1 MSDISDLLTT
11 IQNEE
16 SGEQVRSAIANSLD
30 LLQNGVDISEELYS
44 IRNGRYGADIRNAI
58 HDALKKISEYQPS
71 PEPPEQYVGVS
82 ELIFIGTDN
91 SETGIAEPEEELS
104 AMYLNAPLA
113 MLSMDSPDISL
124 SEPAEIEPQ
133 IEETEGI

>member
-1 MSDISDLLTT
+1 MADISEFLET
-11 IQNEE
+11 IRNEE
-16 SGEQVRSAIANSLD
+16 SGEGVRSAVANSLE
-30 LLQNGVDISEELYS
+30 LLSTNVDINLELS
-44 IRNGRYGADIRNAI
+44 IIRSGRYGIDIRDAI

-91 SETGIAEPEEELS
+91 SETGIAEQEEELS

-113 MLSMDSPDISL
+113 MFSMDGPDISL